1 MRPATVMSHGN
12 TSASR
17 LSNMTRT
24 HGNEDAP
31 RPITRPQSPQRQD
44 APSVGVPNSEMFDAP
59 ASDNGSDSDAPV
71 IICAPRNTRTCRE
84 PTSSQLGFYKGHWC
98 SILISAKALFRY
110 HIHTDNPFPERNDEN
125 LKLAHECLLE
135 AANNYLTDN
144 EYADVDKGKLSIVC
158 SILANNVVDLYMS
171 EKDGMIALVSYD
183 STFVPVTRDLLTCL

>member
-31 RPITRPQSPQRQD
+31 RPITRPQSPQRQ
-44 APSVGVPNSEMFDAP
+44 
-59 ASDNGSDSDAPV
+59 
-71 IICAPRNTRTCRE
+71 
-84 PTSSQLGFYKGHWC
+84 GHWC

-171 EKDGMIALVSYD
+171 EKDGMIALVCYD